1 MADRTEFPGDWAKL
15 PTSTNQSP
23 PSRSSS
29 LMNNVSVN
37 RQIFCNMYVVI
48 TPFVERQLDPCLED
62 TEEEEME
69 RRHKI
74 TKVNRKNPA
83 NFTFMKQHF

>member
-1 MADRTEFPGDWAKL
+1 MTDRTKFPNDRAKL
-15 PTSTNQSP
+15 PVSTDQSP
-23 PSRSSS
+23 SSRPCSP
-29 LMNNVSVN
+29 MHNISVN

-74 TKVNRKNPA
+74 EKVNRKNPA